1 MSSTPPINVDKAQ
14 EIIDRAGDIAT
25 LNMHEYVTLEHLL
38 ASLLG
43 EASVKEVL
51 VDLDVDVNE
60 LEKDLASFY
69 TADIL
74 PKAQPGFAARR
85 TPALVNAVKRA
96 TAQVMLSGRKKIQ
109 STDLLLS
116 LVEQADEDSHAFYF
130 LAKYGVDEDSLK
142 FVVSHPIHESAEESD
157 EDGEDDENEVHL
169 NKNQRVL
176 AKYCVNL
183 NDQAG
188 KGLIDPLIGR
198 EAEVGSLIL
207 TTARRTK
214 NNSILIGEPGVGKT
228 AVVEGLAKMIV
239 DGNVPESIQ
248 NAEVYS
254 LDISALMA
262 GAKFRG
268 DMEERLKQV
277 LKALESLEQPILFID
292 EIHMIMGAGA
302 SSGGGGMDVANL
314 LKPALAKGQLRC
326 IGSTTY
332 EEFRKYFEKDRA
344 LLRRFQRLDV
354 NEPSVADAKLIIH
367 GLAEVYGSY
376 HDVTYTP
383 EALDAA
389 VELTARYVNDKLLPD
404 KAIDVIDAA
413 GARQKIRPEADR
425 IKIIDLAMIE
435 SEVSR
440 IARIPARTIKEDE
453 GEKLAHLEMDL
464 RSTVFGQDSAVQTV
478 TDAVIMARSG
488 LRSPNKPQSSFLFTG
503 PTGVGK
509 TELAKQLSRTLSLPL
524 IRYNMS
530 EYMEKHSVSKLIGS
544 PPGYVGHGDGAAGS
558 GLLINDIEKTPHAI
572 LLFDEIEKAHEDVFK
587 LFLQIMDDGML
598 TSSSGKT
605 VNFQNVLIIMTSN
618 VGASELQKNNIGFA
632 RDLDDRS
639 GSDDSEINKTFAPE
653 FRNRLDAIVK
663 FSPLSKDNMIHIV
676 TKFITELNVLAVDK
690 NVQLEM
696 TPEALDWLAE
706 KGYDPKMG
714 ARPLA
719 RVIDNEIKK
728 PLSRALI
735 FGDLKRGGAAL
746 GSVLDGA
753 FVLTTQ
759 AAVQDEEKVEETVL
773 EG

>member
-1 MSSTPPINVDKAQ
+1 MSSTPPVNVDKAQ

-25 LNMHEYVTLEHLL
+25 MNMHEYVTLEHLL

-43 EASVKEVL
+43 EPVVKEVL
-51 VDLDVDVNE
+51 VDLDVDVDE
-60 LEKDLASFY
+60 LEKDLVSFY
-69 TADIL
+69 GAGIL
-74 PKAQPGFAARR
+74 PKAQEGFAARR
-85 TPALVNAVKRA
+85 TPALVNAIKRA
-96 TAQVMLSGRKKIQ
+96 TAQVMLSGRKKIHP
-109 STDLLLS
+109 TDLLVS
-116 LVEQADEDSHAFYF
+116 LVEQADEDSHAFFF
-130 LAKYGVDEDSLK
+130 LAKYGVDADTLK
-142 FVVSHPIHESAEESD
+142 FIVSHPVHEADEE
-157 EDGEDDENEVHL
+157 EEEDDETVGL
-169 NKNQRVL
+169 NKNQRLL
-176 AKYCVNL
+176 ARYCVNL
-183 NDQAG
+183 NDQAT

-198 EAEVGSLIL
+198 ENEVASLIL
-207 TTARRTK
+207 TSARRTK
-214 NNSILIGEPGVGKT
+214 NNSVLIGEPGVGKT

-239 DGNVPESIQ
+239 EGNVPESIKS
-248 NAEVYS
+248 AVVYS

-277 LKALESLEQPILFID
+277 LKALEELEQPILFID

-314 LKPALAKGQLRC
+314 LKPALAKGSLRC

-344 LLRRFQRLDV
+344 LLRRFQKLDI
-354 NEPSVADAKLIIH
+354 NEPTIEDAKRIIH
-367 GLAEVYGSY
+367 GLSTVYGE
-376 HDVTYTP
+376 HHGVTYTD

-413 GARQKIRPEADR
+413 GARQKIRPDDE
-425 IKIIDLAMIE
+425 KVTVVTLEMIE

-440 IARIPARTIKEDE
+440 IARIPARTVKEDE
-453 GEKLAHLEMDL
+453 GDKLAHLEIDL
-464 RSTVFGQDSAVQTV
+464 LASVFGQESAVQTV
-478 TDAVIMARSG
+478 ADAVIMARSG
-488 LRSPNKPQSSFLFTG
+488 LRSPNKPQGSFLFTG

-509 TELAKQLSRTLSLPL
+509 TELAKQLSKTLSLPL

-558 GLLINDIEKTPHAI
+558 GLLINDIEKTPHCI
-572 LLFDEIEKAHEDVFK
+572 LLLDEIEKAHEDVYK
-587 LFLQIMDDGML
+587 LFLQVMDDGML

-632 RDLDDRS
+632 RDLDDRA
-639 GSDDSEINKTFAPE
+639 GADDTEINKTFAPE

-663 FSPLSKDNMIHIV
+663 FLSLTKDNMIHIV
-676 TKFITELNVLAVDK
+676 VKFIAELNVLAADK
-690 NVQLEM
+690 NVKLEM
-696 TPEALDWLAE
+696 TPAALDWFAD

-714 ARPLA
+714 ARPLN
-719 RVIDNEIKK
+719 RVIDDKIKK

-735 FGDLKRGGAAL
+735 FGNLKGGGTAL
-746 GSVLDGA
+746 GDVVNGE
-753 FVLTTQ
+753 FVLTTK
-759 AAVQDEEKVEETVL
+759 AREVVQDEEKVEETVL
-773 EG
+773 EV

>member
-1 MSSTPPINVDKAQ
+1 MSSTPPVNVDKAQ
-14 EIIDRAGDIAT
+14 EIIERAGDIAT
-25 LNMHEYVTLEHLL
+25 MNMHEYVTLEHLL

-43 EASVKEVL
+43 ESAVKEVL
-51 VDLDVDVNE
+51 IDLDVDVEE
-60 LEKDLASFY
+60 LEKDIVSFY
-69 TADIL
+69 GAGIL
-74 PKAQPGFAARR
+74 PKAQEGFAARR
-85 TPALVNAVKRA
+85 TPALMNAIKRA

-109 STDLLLS
+109 PTDLLVS
-116 LVEQADEDSHAFYF
+116 LVEQADEDSHAFFF
-130 LAKYGVDEDSLK
+130 LAKYGVDADTLK
-142 FVVSHPIHESAEESD
+142 FIVSHPVHEAAD
-157 EDGEDDENEVHL
+157 EDEEEDDTANL
-169 NKNQRVL
+169 NKNQRLL
-176 AKYCVNL
+176 ARYCINL

-198 EAEVGSLIL
+198 ETEVSALIL

-214 NNSILIGEPGVGKT
+214 NNSVLIGEPGVGKT

-239 DGNVPESIQ
+239 EGDVPDSIKS
-248 NAEVYS
+248 AVVYS

-277 LKALESLEQPILFID
+277 LKALEELEQPILFID

-344 LLRRFQRLDV
+344 LLRRFQKLDI
-354 NEPSVADAKLIIH
+354 NEPSVEDAKRIIH
-367 GLAEVYGSY
+367 GLSTVYGDY
-376 HDVTYTP
+376 HGVTYTA
-383 EALDAA
+383 EALDAS
-389 VELTARYVNDKLLPD
+389 VELTARYVNDRLLPD

-413 GARQKIRPEADR
+413 GARQKIRPEEDK

-435 SEVSR
+435 AEVSR
-440 IARIPARTIKEDE
+440 IARIPARTVKEDE
-453 GEKLAHLEMDL
+453 GEKLAHLEIDL
-464 RSTVFGQDSAVQTV
+464 NASVFGQDVAVQTV

-572 LLFDEIEKAHEDVFK
+572 LLLDEIEKAHEDVFK
-587 LFLQIMDDGML
+587 LFLQVMDDGML

-618 VGASELQKNNIGFA
+618 AGASELQKNNIGFA
-632 RDLDDRS
+632 RDLDDRQ
-639 GSDDSEINKTFAPE
+639 GADDAEINKTFAPE

-663 FSPLSKDNMIHIV
+663 FLPLTKDNMIHIV
-676 TKFITELNVLAVDK
+676 IKFIAELNALAVDK
-690 NVQLEM
+690 NVHLDM
-696 TPEALDWLAE
+696 TPEALEWLAE

-714 ARPLA
+714 ARPLS
-719 RVIDNEIKK
+719 RVIDDQIKK

-735 FGDLKRGGAAL
+735 FGNLKRGGTAH
-746 GSVLDGA
+746 GTVVDGE
-753 FVLTTQ
+753 FVLQTT
-759 AAVQDEEKVEETVL
+759 AKPEEKVEELVQ
-773 EG
+773 EV